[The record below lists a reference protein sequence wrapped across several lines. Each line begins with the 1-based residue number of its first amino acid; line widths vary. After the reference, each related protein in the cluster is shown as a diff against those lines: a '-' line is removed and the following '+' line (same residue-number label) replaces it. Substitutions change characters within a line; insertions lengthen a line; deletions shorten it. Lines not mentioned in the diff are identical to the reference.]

1 MLLSQPISVV
11 PATPDALTTNAALEA
26 ATRVDA
32 DAGCRLPLTSIAL
45 PVGRGVD
52 DDAADGDAEGDGD
65 ADAYADGDAAH
76 SCVEASATVLK
87 LYTFG
92 LPAVLC
98 CPATLAQKASLHD
111 TQPVSHVS
119 QPVCWE
125 GQHGPSTPESPE

>member
-1 MLLSQPISVV
+1 
-11 PATPDALTTNAALEA
+11 
-26 ATRVDA
+26 
-32 DAGCRLPLTSIAL
+32 
-45 PVGRGVD
+45 
-52 DDAADGDAEGDGD
+52 
-65 ADAYADGDAAH
+65 
-76 SCVEASATVLK
+76 VEASATVFK

-92 LPAVLC
+92 LLAVLC